1 MKNSKLIE
9 TAIEALTCL
18 PGVGPKSAQRM
29 IYSLLKN
36 NRHGGINLSQVLK
49 QAMTEVSNCSVC
61 QTYTENEI
69 CEICLNKDR
78 LATGTVCVVE
88 NPSDIIAVERTGQFD
103 GRYFVLHGNLSP
115 IDGISPEDL
124 KIDILEN
131 QLKSGNISEVILAT
145 SSTIHGEATAL
156 FISEICK
163 KYKIQST
170 RIAYGIPIGGELDLV
185 DGSTL
190 IHAFSGRKT
199 Y

>member
-1 MKNSKLIE
+1 MNFQALIH
-9 TAIEALTCL
+9 
-18 PGVGPKSAQRM
+18 S
-29 IYSLLKN
+29 
-36 NRHGGINLSQVLK
+36 
-49 QAMTEVSNCSVC
+49 
-61 QTYTENEI
+61 
-69 CEICLNKDR
+69 
-78 LATGTVCVVE
+78 VE
-88 NPSDIIAVERTGQFD
+88 NHYGQSESHFYD
-103 GRYFVLHGNLSP
+103 QQFLMTLAIFS
-115 IDGISPEDL
+115 
-124 KIDILEN
+124 LEN

-185 DGSTL
+185 DGRTL